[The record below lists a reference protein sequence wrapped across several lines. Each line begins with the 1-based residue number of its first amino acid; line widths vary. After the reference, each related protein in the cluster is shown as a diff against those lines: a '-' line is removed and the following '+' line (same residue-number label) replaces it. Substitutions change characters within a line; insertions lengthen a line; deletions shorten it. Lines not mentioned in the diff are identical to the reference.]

1 MKTVKNLI
9 LALVIMGPMLCCESG
24 FLDKKPQKSLL
35 VPTTLGDMQA
45 LLDNSRDLMNVSP
58 YLNVITDGEFRLLD
72 AGLNSV
78 ARVVQNAYVWSSE
91 PPATQGDW
99 DIPYKQVFYCNVV
112 LDGLAKLTDQ
122 ASSDEYKR
130 IRGDALFF
138 RGLALFNL
146 VQLFSVPY
154 KAGSADTKMGIPL
167 PLSSDVNL
175 KMPRASLKATYDQVL
190 KDLLEAAPLLAA
202 RPLYLTRPS
211 KAALQALLARVY
223 LLMGDYALA
232 AQHADA
238 ALALQN
244 SLLDYNTVPTQSA
257 ISFPLPLSAVNPEV
271 LFYSRANTSFLNN
284 ASVFADSALYSA
296 YSENDLRKKIY
307 FTSALKY
314 KGSYTGTANPFQGL
328 STDELYLIKAE
339 CQARIGAASEA
350 LKTLDV
356 LLQKRC
362 VTGRYQPLTALSTQ
376 QVLEIIITERRK
388 ELVGRGL
395 WWQDLRRLS
404 GDSGFSFNLKRVSSG
419 VTHLLVAGDKRYVF
433 KIPLDELAGN
443 PMEQN
448 P

>member
-9 LALVIMGPMLCCESG
+9 LALVIMGPTLCCDSG

-35 VPTTLGDMQA
+35 VPTTLTDMQA

-99 DIPYKQVFYCNVV
+99 DLPYKQVFYCNVV
-112 LDGLAKLTDQ
+112 LDGLSKMTDQ
-122 ASSDEYKR
+122 ASTDEYKR

-138 RGLALFNL
+138 RGLAFFNL

-154 KAGSADTKMGIPL
+154 VSASANTQLGIPL

-175 KMPRASLKATYDQVL
+175 KMPRASLKATYEQVL
-190 KDLLEAAPLLAA
+190 KDLLEAAPLVSA

-211 KAALQALLARVY
+211 KAALQGLLARVY
-223 LLMGDYALA
+223 LLMGEYVLA
-232 AQHADA
+232 GQYADA

-244 SLLDYNTVPTQSA
+244 SLLDYNTVSTQSA
-257 ISFPLPLSAVNPEV
+257 ISFPLPLSTVNPEV
-271 LFYSRANTSFLNN
+271 LFYSRANTSFLGN
-284 ASVFADSALYSA
+284 ASVFADSTLYKA
-296 YSENDLRKKIY
+296 YAENDLRKKIY

-339 CQARIGAASEA
+339 CLARSGAASEA

-356 LLQKRC
+356 LLQKRW
-362 VTGRYQPLTALSTQ
+362 VTGKYQPLAAVSAQ
-376 QVLEIIITERRK
+376 QALEIIIGERRK

-404 GDSGFSFNLKRVSSG
+404 GDPRFHFTLKRVSSG
-419 VTHLLVAGDKRYVF
+419 NSYELQPGDKGYVF